1 MKQQPEIL
9 WDKGSAYDLF
19 TSLYILHRP
28 EEYGLRPS
36 WAAGVRSRLPIHL
49 RDALE
54 RTQRVVYVPLAWLH
68 ALPEPKD
75 AATVMEALKALSPE
89 ERLPALVFADK
100 TDQQKVEQKNY
111 LLSLNGKQRL
121 TAQIERQIT
130 SYLPNQFRVTKE
142 YLRTVFEA
150 WVDREQFGNDLVL
163 ALEAY
168 INNFFGEE
176 EVRIKPAQEQ
186 ALKDVQ
192 NLFREHDL
200 LTVLETLSTGV
211 RMESV
216 SEFSTLI
223 MAPSFWRAP
232 FVFSDKLDDQT
243 GIILF
248 GARPEGTALIPGQL
262 VPDELLNALKAIADP
277 TRLRIL
283 HYLRENGPTNLSE
296 LAAIL
301 RLRPPT
307 VIHHLQ
313 NLRLAGMIS
322 VTVSPKAERRYALRI
337 SGLDTTIYRL
347 RIFLSGE

>member
-1 MKQQPEIL
+1 
-9 WDKGSAYDLF
+9 
-19 TSLYILHRP
+19 
-28 EEYGLRPS
+28 
-36 WAAGVRSRLPIHL
+36 
-49 RDALE
+49 
-54 RTQRVVYVPLAWLH
+54 
-68 ALPEPKD
+68 
-75 AATVMEALKALSPE
+75 MEALKALSPE

-200 LTVLETLSTGV
+200 LTSAGD
-211 RMESV
+211 
-216 SEFSTLI
+216 
-223 MAPSFWRAP
+223 P
-232 FVFSDKLDDQT
+232 FNRGAY
-243 GIILF
+243 GI
-248 GARPEGTALIPGQL
+248 RQ
-262 VPDELLNALKAIADP
+262 
-277 TRLRIL
+277 
-283 HYLRENGPTNLSE
+283 
-296 LAAIL
+296 
-301 RLRPPT
+301 
-307 VIHHLQ
+307 
-313 NLRLAGMIS
+313 
-322 VTVSPKAERRYALRI
+322 
-337 SGLDTTIYRL
+337 
-347 RIFLSGE
+347 